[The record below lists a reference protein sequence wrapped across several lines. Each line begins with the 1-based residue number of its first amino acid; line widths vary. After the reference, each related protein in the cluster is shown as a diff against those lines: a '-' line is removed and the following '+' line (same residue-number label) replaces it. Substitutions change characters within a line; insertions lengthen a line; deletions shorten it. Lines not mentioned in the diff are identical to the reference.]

1 MKSTSVLR
9 IPDLIFSYLKEKGY
23 KALPPSGAV
32 YPVILVGEADI
43 VVEDLVT
50 VFEASETFPTT
61 KLDIHSPSFFE
72 DLERTIKEI
81 NGQA

>member
-1 MKSTSVLR
+1 MESANTSR
-9 IPDLIFSYLKEKGY
+9 ILDLIFSYLKEKGY
-23 KALPPSGAV
+23 KALQAGSQDC
-32 YPVILVGEADI
+32 PVIVVGEADI

-72 DLERTIKEI
+72 DLEKTIKEI